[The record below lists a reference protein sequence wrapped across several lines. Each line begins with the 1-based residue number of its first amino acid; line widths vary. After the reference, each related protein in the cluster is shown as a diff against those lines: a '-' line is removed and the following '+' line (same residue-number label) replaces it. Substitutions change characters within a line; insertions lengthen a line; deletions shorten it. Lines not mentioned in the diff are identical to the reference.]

1 MLLLIHTDTYRAL
14 SITLWHKSGSR
25 RASAT
30 LILAR
35 LRILSKHLRL
45 QTAQNSNTF
54 SKLFRLCWGDPK
66 VTIRPKKPKFQDDIF
81 WGDNIII
88 LKKRHFFNF
97 SGMSHTFLQ
106 MTFPDPKCLSLSNEL
121 RTNVLS
127 HTTKKLLQVLLKT
140 VFWTS
145 MNLKKW
151 PYLTT
156 PKVGAFGRKFLGGLF

>member
-35 LRILSKHLRL
+35 LRILLKHFRL

-54 SKLFRLCWGDPK
+54 CKLFRLCFGDPK
-66 VTIRPKKPKFQDDIF
+66 VTFRPQKTKFQDDVF
-81 WGDNIII
+81 WGENILI

-97 SGMSHTFLQ
+97 SEMSHTTLQ
-106 MTFPDPKCLSLSNEL
+106 MTFPNSKCLSLSNKL
-121 RTNVLS
+121 RINALS
-127 HTTKKLLQVLLKT
+127 PTTKKLLQVLLNT
-140 VFWTS
+140 VF
-145 MNLKKW
+145 
-151 PYLTT
+151 
-156 PKVGAFGRKFLGGLF
+156 